1 MVKLGNVDRDAVI
14 PLWHQIY
21 AMLRDQIL
29 AGAYASGDALPSE
42 RAIVKLFSVS
52 RITAQRAVE
61 QLEQEGLVRREHG
74 RGTFVAGGGQPAPIN
89 ANMQALIDNVVA
101 LGAATAGR
109 IIALENAVPP
119 TAIREA
125 LQLAPGE
132 AAQHS
137 THLRLRDDAP
147 IGLITTWVPADIGRR
162 VSARDI
168 EAQPMLAILE
178 QKGVRPSWAQQ
189 AMGAQAATPEE
200 ARHLGVAAGTPLVR
214 LQRLVYDADDRPVE
228 FLVALYR
235 GDRYEYR
242 TVLRRDSYG
251 PRAWS
256 LS

>member
-1 MVKLGNVDRDAVI
+1 MKLGTIDREAVI

-29 AGAYASGDALPSE
+29 AGTYLRGDALPSE
-42 RAIVKLFSVS
+42 RAITKLFSVS

-74 RGTFVAGGGQPAPIN
+74 RGTFVAGTGQPAPIN

-101 LGAATAGR
+101 MGAATVGR
-109 IIALENAVPP
+109 IIALENVPP
-119 TAIREA
+119 PTDIREA
-125 LQLAPGE
+125 LKLAPGE

-137 THLRLRDDAP
+137 THLRLREDEP
-147 IGLITTWVPADIGRR
+147 IGLITTWVPADIGKRI
-162 VSARDI
+162 SARDI
-168 EAQPMLAILE
+168 EAKPMLAILE
-178 QKGVRPSWAQQ
+178 QKGVRPSWAKQ
-189 AMGAQAATPEE
+189 AMGAQIATDEQ
-200 ARHLGVAAGTPLVR
+200 AGHLGVSAGAPLVR

-228 FLVALYR
+228 YLIALYR

-242 TVLRRDSYG
+242 TILRRDPSG